1 LLSKNV
7 TFCTFDNRHFRIKLV
22 KNTAFSADS
31 IGGTMK
37 KISIVGAGN
46 TGSTAAHWI
55 AERELAD
62 VVLLDVVEG
71 MPQGKSLD
79 LLEAMPIIGKD
90 AHVVGTN
97 NYEDTKGSDIII
109 ITAGLARK
117 PGMSRDDL
125 LKTNAEIVGKAAT
138 ETLKYSPDA
147 FYIVLTNPLDTMAYL
162 TMKKT
167 GLPRE
172 RVIGQAGILDSARMR
187 AFVAME
193 TGVSVENINCYVLG
207 GHGDEMVPLTRH
219 SNVAGIP
226 LKEYLP
232 ADKLEAIVNR
242 TRKGGGEIV
251 NLLKTG
257 SAYYAPSMAC
267 VQMADAILKD
277 KKLIVPCAAYMNG
290 EYGLNDMYFGV
301 PVVLGAGGM
310 ERIVEYKFDAEE
322 KAMFEKSA
330 ASVKETHEALKS
342 LVTL

>member
-1 LLSKNV
+1 
-7 TFCTFDNRHFRIKLV
+7 
-22 KNTAFSADS
+22 
-31 IGGTMK
+31 MK
-37 KISIVGAGN
+37 KVSIIGAGN
-46 TGSTAAHWI
+46 TGATAAHWL

-62 VVLLDVVEG
+62 VVLVDVVEG

-79 LLEAMPIIGKD
+79 MTQAMPIIGKD
-90 AHVVGTN
+90 VKITGTN
-97 NYEDTKGSDIII
+97 NYADTQDSDIII
-109 ITAGLARK
+109 ITAGVARK

-125 LKTNAEIVGKAAT
+125 LKINADIVGTAAT
-138 ETLKYSPDA
+138 ETLKYSPNA

-162 TMKKT
+162 TLKKT

-193 TGVSVENINCYVLG
+193 TGVSVENIQCYVLG

-219 SNVAGIP
+219 SNIAGIP
-226 LKEYLP
+226 LNEYMA

-257 SAYYAPSMAC
+257 SAFYAPSMAC
-267 VQMADAILKD
+267 IQMAEAILKD
-277 KKLIVPCAAYMNG
+277 KKLIVPCAAYMDG
-290 EYGLNDMYFGV
+290 EYGLSDMFFGV
-301 PVVLGAGGM
+301 PVMLGAKGI
-310 ERIVEYKFDAEE
+310 ERIFEYKFNDAE

-342 LVTL
+342 LVSL